1 MADHQ
6 TTSGE
11 NQGTQLAQAATD
23 AAATGSAQGLKV
35 TVAQCQADVLL
46 DPPAAGER
54 VVVKGEPGQ
63 SCCFDLASM
72 EGSTVTLE
80 GNTLMITL
88 AGGGEIVLEN
98 FIPSAPGILPAAMCL
113 ADGTV
118 IETADLILQSGS
130 TMADVTPALG
140 EIAPGAGVA
149 PGAAPQHGGG
159 AGFTPFN
166 IDIPDFTPPP
176 DPIDPTA
183 LFRTPPDPD
192 PVSDPIDVSGVVVG
206 EVPLEPP
213 VVEPL
218 SFIHDETAGVQDGP
232 TPTDDDRGAGANPD
246 NDDVGELSQNAL
258 AAAGAIESLFGG
270 ELSPIGQALSTL
282 TVGDGESFAFD
293 LQNDTDSGLTTGG
306 SDSPI
311 LLSSF
316 DDDTVFGF
324 TSGEELVFIVFR
336 DSDTGEVWFIQ
347 YQQINHD
354 VANDFDEDNPEA
366 GTDETV
372 NLGYTVTNADGSTS
386 STVTVEIQDDGPVV
400 TDENAG
406 MLFETSIEG
415 GETGFVGGT
424 LDFDYGAD
432 DEGGITDIRFV
443 STFDPDAPG
452 GTSSTLT
459 SGGQTVVFG
468 AAVVDGDDLVLTGTI
483 DGGGTDIIEVRV
495 DKITGQ
501 YTIELLG
508 PIDHP
513 DSDLEV
519 GEGGEVGADDTLDR
533 NFAVHST

>member
-35 TVAQCQADVLL
+35 TVAQCRADVLL

-140 EIAPGAGVA
+140 EIAPGAGGVVPA
-149 PGAAPQHGGG
+149 GGPPDHGGG

-206 EVPLEPP
+206 EVPPEP
-213 VVEPL
+213 EPF
-218 SFIHDETAGVQDGP
+218 SFIHDETAGVQDG
-232 TPTDDDRGAGANPD
+232 
-246 NDDVGELSQNAL
+246 
-258 AAAGAIESLFGG
+258 
-270 ELSPIGQALSTL
+270 
-282 TVGDGESFAFD
+282 
-293 LQNDTDSGLTTGG
+293 
-306 SDSPI
+306 
-311 LLSSF
+311 
-316 DDDTVFGF
+316 
-324 TSGEELVFIVFR
+324 
-336 DSDTGEVWFIQ
+336 
-347 YQQINHD
+347 
-354 VANDFDEDNPEA
+354 
-366 GTDETV
+366 
-372 NLGYTVTNADGSTS
+372 
-386 STVTVEIQDDGPVV
+386 
-400 TDENAG
+400 
-406 MLFETSIEG
+406 
-415 GETGFVGGT
+415 
-424 LDFDYGAD
+424 
-432 DEGGITDIRFV
+432 
-443 STFDPDAPG
+443 
-452 GTSSTLT
+452 
-459 SGGQTVVFG
+459 
-468 AAVVDGDDLVLTGTI
+468 
-483 DGGGTDIIEVRV
+483 
-495 DKITGQ
+495 
-501 YTIELLG
+501 
-508 PIDHP
+508 
-513 DSDLEV
+513 
-519 GEGGEVGADDTLDR
+519 
-533 NFAVHST
+533 